1 MTNESYRTHTKRQ
14 RKNTFS
20 FEILPPLKGQNIQS
34 IFDAIDPLMEFN
46 PAFIDV
52 TYHREEYEYVERED
66 GLLEK
71 RVGEKDR
78 NRGNFVLP
86 FRINMV

>member
-1 MTNESYRTHTKRQ
+1 
-14 RKNTFS
+14 
-20 FEILPPLKGQNIQS
+20 
-34 IFDAIDPLMEFN
+34 MEFN

-66 GLLEK
+66 GLWK
-71 RVGEKDR
+71 TSSKKKDR
-78 NRGNFVLP
+78 EPWEFVLP